1 MGLREIL
8 ALAVVGLF
16 FYVAYQLFRAL
27 RASRDDKPAVRV
39 DEVVGDDLIDDDDE
53 DSDELFVFERLAVPQ
68 AASPESEVAA
78 AGQVAA
84 TPQVTGEAFQ
94 LQLEVQ
100 QLRRD
105 ISQLRSELDVQRK
118 EIARLADEARERRK
132 QVDVSLPGQG
142 VSPEYNEAL
151 VCARR
156 GLDVE
161 EIAERC
167 GITVAEAELVRTLA
181 QGGSDSQG
189 AQNS

>member
-27 RASRDDKPAVRV
+27 RAERSDKPVSRV
-39 DEVVGDDLIDDDDE
+39 DAVVGDDAIDDDE
-53 DSDELFVFERLAVPQ
+53 DGDELFVFERPAEPQ
-68 AASPESEVAA
+68 AAPAELATEATAPQGAA
-78 AGQVAA
+78 
-84 TPQVTGEAFQ
+84 PQMIGDAFQ

-105 ISQLRSELDVQRK
+105 ISQLRTETDAQRA
-118 EIARLADEARERRK
+118 EIARLAEEARERRE

-156 GLDVE
+156 GLDVD

-189 AQNS
+189 AQNP

>member
-39 DEVVGDDLIDDDDE
+39 DEVVSDDLTDDDE
-53 DSDELFVFERLAVPQ
+53 DSDELFVFERPVVPQ
-68 AASPESEVAA
+68 AASAESEVAA
-78 AGQVAA
+78 AGQAAA
-84 TPQVTGEAFQ
+84 THQVNGEAFQ
-94 LQLEVQ
+94 LRLEVQ

-105 ISQLRSELDVQRK
+105 ISQLRSELDAQRT

-132 QVDVSLPGQG
+132 QGDVSLPGQG

-161 EIAERC
+161 EIAQRC

-189 AQNS
+189 AQNP